1 IVQIF
6 AVRPHLFPER
16 NQRPPFL
23 GDKNGADL
31 HGRFWFGFLGGGS
44 SPLTACASNLRVT
57 LTAAWL
63 ISSSERRPSSI
74 RTPDFLLKVSASSR
88 IVFTFSNNSSAL
100 PSARPGMMPSILVM
114 ALSKPAK
121 ALSALPMILSIASP
135 LLAS

>member
-1 IVQIF
+1 KSAEQINSSAETSVPTNVGPEFWFPFPAKLLIVQIF

-31 HGRFWFGFLGGGS
+31 HGRFWFGFLGGGL

-63 ISSSERRPSSI
+63 ISSSEQRPSSI

-88 IVFTFSNNSSAL
+88 FFFTFS
-100 PSARPGMMPSILVM
+100 
-114 ALSKPAK
+114 
-121 ALSALPMILSIASP
+121 
-135 LLAS
+135 